1 MGVDLV
7 LGAGYFLGNGWIM
20 DAAWVPWEKRRFTLQ
35 VVGGRIAP
43 DLIPP
48 PRRTSN

>member
-20 DAAWVPWEKRRFTLQ
+20 DAAFTLQ